1 MLFKELTELEF
12 VTGAPVGEL
21 ITPAHIHTSWV
32 EWTGSDCG
40 GGIMIF
46 YKRASF
52 TEGRLWLLSLP
63 GGSSISVMGEC
74 GGLCMCQSMLIT

>member
-21 ITPAHIHTSWV
+21 ITHTYTYV
-32 EWTGSDCG
+32 LGRMEGSDCG